1 MDTLLQDL
9 RYGLRMLRK
18 SAGFTVVAV
27 ITLALGIGANTAI
40 FSVVNGVLL
49 RPLPYPDPGRLVM
62 VYESS
67 RDFHKSSIAYP
78 NFLDWRRENHSFTDI
93 AAFRGDD
100 VILTGSGQPEHL
112 SGEYVSAGLFSVLGV
127 RPLLGR
133 GFLPQ
138 EDRQGAN
145 GVAMLSYGLWLR
157 RFGGA
162 KNIVGRALTLNGKSY
177 TVVGVLPPDFRFR
190 DQAEAYIPLG
200 QWSAIELN
208 DRQSH
213 PGLHSIARL
222 KPGVSLAAAQ
232 AEMSSIGH
240 ELADEYPKSNAGHGV
255 TVVQMKD
262 ELVSYIRPTLL
273 LLLGAVG
280 FVLIIACA
288 NVANLLLARSTARQR
303 EFAVRAAL
311 GADRKRVMRQLLSE
325 SVLLSLAGGVLGLLL
340 AFWGT
345 HLVLAAIPDE
355 LPHTQ
360 QVGMDPYVLLFMLAV
375 SLLTGVL
382 FGLAPAFHTSN
393 VNPQESLKEG
403 SRGSGGGR
411 HRTEGIFVVV
421 EVALAMVLLA
431 GAGLM
436 IRSIWLLW
444 RVDPGFNTSHL
455 LKADVAL
462 SPTVTR
468 SASSIRIAYQ
478 QMLDRVASAPGI
490 QADAIASL
498 IPLSGNDDEIGI
510 WLGRGPQPAPDQMT
524 SSLFYITTP
533 GYLKVMGIPLLEGRF
548 FNDRDTTASRPV
560 VVIDDVMAKHLF
572 PGQDPVGKQLNMM
585 VIGPAEIVGI
595 VGHVRHWGL
604 DSDDTA
610 KIRNEMYFP
619 FLQIPDK
626 YMPEIVVGAP
636 LVLRTATA
644 PLSTVSAVRAN
655 VAGPTN
661 DQPIYSVRTMEQ
673 MISGS
678 LTERRF
684 TMLLLIIFA
693 SAALVLASVG
703 IYGVISYSVT
713 RRTHELGIRMA
724 LGAQKA
730 DVLRLVVRQGMIL
743 AVTGISIGII
753 GAVAVTRLLSG
764 MLYNVRP
771 TDPLTLLAVS
781 FVLAGVALLACY
793 IPARRATKIDPMV
806 ALRYE

>member
-18 SAGFTVVAV
+18 SPGFTLVAA

-49 RPLPYPDPGRLVM
+49 RPLPYPDAGRLVM
-62 VYESS
+62 VYEST
-67 RDFHKSSIAYP
+67 RDFRKNSIAYP
-78 NFLDWRRENHSFTDI
+78 NFLDWRRENHSFTGI

-100 VILTGSGQPEHL
+100 FILTGAGKPEHL
-112 SGEYVSAGLFSVLGV
+112 SGEYVSASLFSVLGV

-138 EDRQGAN
+138 EDQQGAG
-145 GVAMLSYGLWLR
+145 GVVMLGYGLWQR
-157 RFGGA
+157 RFGGTRSILG
-162 KNIVGRALTLNGKSY
+162 KSLTLNARSY
-177 TVVGVLPPDFRFR
+177 TVVGVLGSDFRFR
-190 DQAEAYIPLG
+190 DQADVYVPLG

-208 DRQSH
+208 DRETH
-213 PGLHSIARL
+213 PGLHSVARL
-222 KPGVSLAAAQ
+222 GPGVSLAAAQ
-232 AEMSSIGH
+232 AAMSSIAGQ
-240 ELADEYPKSNAGHGV
+240 LAKEYPKSNAGHGV
-255 TVVQMKD
+255 TVVEMKD
-262 ELVSYIRPTLL
+262 ELVGYIKPTLL

-280 FVLIIACA
+280 FVLVIACA

-303 EFAVRAAL
+303 EFAIRAAL
-311 GADRKRVMRQLLSE
+311 GADRKRVVRQLLSE
-325 SVLLSLAGGVLGLLL
+325 SVLLSLAGGALGLLL

-345 HLVLAAIPDE
+345 RLVLAAIPDE

-360 QVGMDPYVLLFMLAV
+360 QVGMDLYVLLFMLAV

-382 FGLAPAFHTSN
+382 FGLAPAFHSSN

-421 EVALAMVLLA
+421 EVGLAMVLLA

-436 IRSIWLLW
+436 LQSIWRLW

-455 LKADVAL
+455 LTAEVAL

-478 QMLDRVASAPGI
+478 QMLDRVDSAPGI
-490 QADAIASL
+490 RADAITNL
-498 IPLSGNDDEIGI
+498 IPLSGNDDEIGV
-510 WLGRGPQPAPDQMT
+510 WLGRRPQPSPDQMT
-524 SSLFYITTP
+524 STLFYCTTP
-533 GYLKVMGIPLLEGRF
+533 DYLRAMGIPLLEGRF
-548 FNDRDTTASRPV
+548 FNNRDTTASRPV
-560 VVIDDVMAKHLF
+560 MVIDDVMAKHMF
-572 PGQDPVGKQLNMM
+572 PGQDPVGKQINMM
-585 VIGPAEIVGI
+585 VIGPAEVVGV
-595 VGHVRHWGL
+595 VGHVKHWGL

-619 FLQIPDK
+619 FLQVPDK
-626 YMPEIVVGAP
+626 YMPEIVVGAH
-636 LVLRTATA
+636 LVLRTGPD
-644 PLSTVSAVRAN
+644 PLSTVSAVRSK
-655 VAGPTN
+655 VAGLTN
-661 DQPIYSVRTMEQ
+661 DQPMYGVQTMDQ
-673 MISGS
+673 IISGS
-678 LTERRF
+678 LAERRF

-693 SAALVLASVG
+693 SAALLLASVG

-724 LGAQKA
+724 LGAERR
-730 DVLRLVVRQGMIL
+730 DVLQLVVRQGMIL
-743 AVTGISIGII
+743 AVIGISMGII
-753 GAVAVTRLLSG
+753 GALGVTRFLAG
-764 MLYNVRP
+764 MLYNVKP
-771 TDPLTLLAVS
+771 TDPLTLLVVAV
-781 FVLAGVALLACY
+781 VLGGVALLACY